1 MDSNMNQALNKG
13 SFSSYEIGL
22 ITSSKATMYSVR
34 TSIYINNIN
43 IKRELVDSSL
53 AITFLQ
59 LIYLQNKWLDVRN
72 VSFSLSGTAFVSNDP
87 LSIYFDSIVIDFCNL
102 INFAQMTI
110 SWNYP
115 EAYLTGTFTSN
126 NITVFSSATR
136 TLSAYPNIYYYSGPA
151 NVSVSESNLEK
162 YFSQTPGLSNA
173 NFFVASASWTPNDG
187 NIQLFQFENLTYSL
201 PDNPNGDLYNNIGM
215 DQNINHYRITNITL
229 KNFLFYNM
237 TNWPVPLIYVVGNY
251 NSEGSVTNTEF
262 RGINSKPSSTWNCC
276 F

>member
-126 NITVFSSATR
+126 NITVFFHLLR
-136 TLSAYPNIYYYSGPA
+136 GHFLLILIFIIIL
-151 NVSVSESNLEK
+151 VQRMSVFQNL
-162 YFSQTPGLSNA
+162 
-173 NFFVASASWTPNDG
+173 
-187 NIQLFQFENLTYSL
+187 I
-201 PDNPNGDLYNNIGM
+201 
-215 DQNINHYRITNITL
+215 
-229 KNFLFYNM
+229 
-237 TNWPVPLIYVVGNY
+237 
-251 NSEGSVTNTEF
+251 
-262 RGINSKPSSTWNCC
+262 
-276 F
+276 